1 MAVQR
6 RLNLLGQQRVDVPH
20 IRALESAVVADMDL
34 LAGTIMAGQRPLV
47 VKGFELNAATGLST
61 PATALQLTVAGGVLL
76 HPLATEA
83 GTIFHVPDSA
93 APEVLSVSNSKV
105 IGGFTANTTN
115 YVGIDL
121 LMLADDSTADISM
134 FLDAASKLEV
144 PKTVPQART
153 LDFRI
158 KISTSDFGST
168 PTVCPVARVV
178 TDSAGAV
185 VSIDD
190 CRNMYFR
197 LGTGGSAANRNAVF
211 SFLNGRQELSI
222 QSSVSSPNSQ
232 IFLNGDKAIGSD
244 KEWRD
249 AVMTRL
255 WEVGGGE
262 AWFSAT
268 SDRDV
273 KLGFTSSTLPSGM
286 NAEWDVGT
294 STLEWQ
300 GLLVTFANSVGW
312 FNQIEDDSA
321 VLADGQC
328 LYVDIDRTKN
338 RNGSIGN
345 EKLIPAVGDLDTLGS
360 PLIPGSRVIV
370 AWRVGSDVFL
380 KDYPFEVNRGIGVPP
395 PLGDP
400 LNVLF
405 EGPSGVTH
413 WGRIYDYMIVSD
425 LNINSFSP
433 TTALVE
439 KGVNVVDPT
448 FSATY
453 NNGTP
458 TTLSLEDDYIPDTG
472 VHNVVATPNSF
483 ASAPHTYVK
492 STLGSNPAVVF
503 SLTADAGA
511 PPDTETCAIT
521 WTRHFYWGLN
531 ASPSP
536 TLNEAFVKG
545 LPNKNLQTNRNKN
558 IVTAPVSQYLFF
570 ALPAYYGN
578 VASIVDNLINFNITG
593 AYTKVATVSVTTEAG
608 AILGENYDIYRSNQA
623 LTGNVN
629 ITVG

>member
-1 MAVQR
+1 MAIQR
-6 RLNLLGQQRVDVPH
+6 RLNLLGQQRIDVPH
-20 IRALESAVVADMDL
+20 IRALESAVVADFDL

-47 VKGFELNAATGLST
+47 VKGFELNVATALSN
-61 PATALQLTVAGGVLL
+61 PATALQLTVASGILL

-83 GTIFHVPDSA
+83 GTIFQVPENTNA
-93 APEVLSVSNSKV
+93 EVLSVSNPKV
-105 IGGFTANTTN
+105 SGGFTANTTN
-115 YVGIDL
+115 FVGIDL
-121 LMLADDSTADISM
+121 LMSADDSTSDVSM
-134 FLDAASKLEV
+134 FMDASSKLEV

-153 LDFRI
+153 LDYRI

-185 VSIDD
+185 VSIED
-190 CRNMYFR
+190 CRNMYYR
-197 LGTGGSAANRNAVF
+197 LGSGGSTPNKDAVF
-211 SFLNGRQELSI
+211 SFLNGRQETSVV
-222 QSSVSSPNSQ
+222 SSVSVPNPQ
-232 IFLNGDKAIGSD
+232 IFINGDKVISSD

-255 WEVGGGE
+255 WEVGGGH
-262 AWFSAT
+262 AWYSPT
-268 SDRDV
+268 SDREV
-273 KLGFTSSTLPSGM
+273 KLAFTSSTLPNGT
-286 NAEWDVGT
+286 NAVWTVGT

-300 GLLVTFANSVGW
+300 GLLVTFANSVAW
-312 FNQIEDDSA
+312 FNQIDDDSI
-321 VLADGQC
+321 VLADGEC

-345 EKLIPAVGDLDTLGS
+345 EKLVAAKASLATLGA
-360 PLIPGSRVIV
+360 PLIPGSRIVV
-370 AWRVGSDVFL
+370 AWRVGADVFL

-413 WGRIYDYMIVSD
+413 WGRIYDYMIISD
-425 LNINSFSP
+425 LTINSFSP
-433 TTALVE
+433 TTSLVE

-448 FSATY
+448 FTASY

-458 TTLSLEDDYIPDTG
+458 TTLNLEDDYTPDTG

-492 STLGSNPAVVF
+492 STLGSNPATVF
-503 SLTADAGA
+503 TLTADAGA
-511 PPDTETCAIT
+511 APDVKTCAIT
-521 WTRHFYWGLN
+521 WTRNFYWGLN

-536 TLNEAFVKG
+536 TFNEAFVKG

-558 IVTAPVSQYLFF
+558 IVTSPVSQYLYF